1 MYDLL
6 IKNGILIDGTGRPMF
21 RADIG
26 VREGEILAIGD
37 LVHERG
43 EKEIDAMGKYVAPGF
58 IDVNNHADTYW
69 QIFKNPYQESLLY
82 QGVTT
87 VIGGNSGSSLAPL
100 VNPQTIR
107 SIQKW
112 TDVQKI
118 NFNWLTMAEYLA
130 EVSRKGLGVNFA
142 TLVGHGTLRRGTL
155 QERNYG
161 IIFGCQVRENYPI
174 TIFGLPFERGYQIG
188 SFRNSQ
194 NQSLH
199 LVGVSGRVTA
209 FSFQEPFFRK
219 EIQFV
224 FGLKASAGAYVL
236 RNGSDVVY
244 GVLPTHN
251 RGLFLTTS
259 KDTRVGLVE
268 ERVIRA
274 GIRTRM
280 IVFEGSF

>member
-1 MYDLL
+1 MEGLQ
-6 IKNGILIDGTGRPMF
+6 F
-21 RADIG
+21 ADANQCDWS
-26 VREGEILAIGD
+26 VT
-37 LVHERG
+37 V
-43 EKEIDAMGKYVAPGF
+43 P
-58 IDVNNHADTYW
+58 VN
-69 QIFKNPYQESLLY
+69 
-82 QGVTT
+82 TT
-87 VIGGNSGSSLAPL
+87 HPGGN
-100 VNPQTIR
+100 
-107 SIQKW
+107 
-112 TDVQKI
+112 
-118 NFNWLTMAEYLA
+118 
-130 EVSRKGLGVNFA
+130 
-142 TLVGHGTLRRGTL
+142 RRGTL